1 MSDFTFKYHPE
12 PLKTGIFKDDKTVV
26 CECCGKETGVYYDGP
41 FYSESDA
48 KTFCPECIASGKA
61 AEKFDGEF
69 QDPMSVDKVSDPA
82 KLDELVLRTPG
93 YNGWQQEYWLAHCDD
108 YCAFLGYPN
117 WDDLEKM
124 GIAEEIEQT
133 YRQDVCGLDLED
145 AIEYIKNNDCYL
157 FRCLHC
163 GKHFIYLDF
172 D

>member
-12 PLKTGIFKDDKTVV
+12 PLKTGLFKDDTTVV

-41 FYSESDA
+41 FYSVSDVS
-48 KTFCPECIASGKA
+48 TFCPECIASGRA
-61 AEKFDGEF
+61 AEKFDGWF
-69 QDPMSVDKVSDPA
+69 QDMGCVDKVSDPA

-108 YCAFLGYPN
+108 YCAFLGYAT

-124 GIAEEIEQT
+124 GIAEEIKET
-133 YRQDVCGLDLED
+133 YRQDACFLDLKD
-145 AIEYIKNNDCYL
+145 AIEYIKANDCYL